1 MIAMVVQESAT
12 DSRVIVLDSTAMKL
26 KATLF
31 FPS

>member
-12 DSRVIVLDSTAMKL
+12 DSRVIVLDSNAMKL